1 MYQNKKWGLYNI
13 NGQLI
18 LPIEYD
24 SMGCLVGRNAA
35 ASASNVLTI
44 PQYEAIVVGKEDKY
58 AIVDTTGEEYVPMI
72 LNAVYFQVINGQDK
86 YSMTFNMPQEQDGEI
101 VEVEHTYDV
110 DQYFEEQI
118 LDEPAT
124 PELNTNTVD
133 GNTVVD
139 ANVIADANTITSNT
153 VDTNTVSTNTPAQ
166 NEVVTNTTTT
176 E

>member
-1 MYQNKKWGLYNI
+1 
-13 NGQLI
+13 
-18 LPIEYD
+18 
-24 SMGCLVGRNAA
+24 
-35 ASASNVLTI
+35 
-44 PQYEAIVVGKEDKY
+44 
-58 AIVDTTGEEYVPMI
+58 MI

-101 VEVEHTYDV
+101 VEVEYTYDV

-139 ANVIADANTITSNT
+139 ANVIADANTIASNT

-166 NEVVTNTTTT
+166 NEAATTTT